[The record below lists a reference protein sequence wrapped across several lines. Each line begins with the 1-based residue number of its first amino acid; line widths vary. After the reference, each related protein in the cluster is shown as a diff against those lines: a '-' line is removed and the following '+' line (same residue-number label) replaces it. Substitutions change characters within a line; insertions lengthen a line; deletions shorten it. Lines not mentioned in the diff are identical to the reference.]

1 MPIYIT
7 GSSAVPLIIE
17 DNTGTDLFKIN
28 STDTAGTFVS
38 PTFSGDIKFQ
48 VGSVTNITGSLIVSG
63 ALVIPSSSTAPTGIR
78 AGQLYYNT
86 SNNDVYRYNGS
97 SWSSALGGTGGTG
110 STGSTGTTGT
120 TGATGGTGGTGS
132 TGSTGTTG
140 TTGATGG
147 TGGTG
152 STGAVGGTGGTGS
165 TGSTG
170 TTGAAGAAGATGA
183 AGAAG
188 ATGAAG
194 AAGTTGAV
202 GGTGGTGS
210 TGAVGGTGG
219 TGSTGSTGAVG
230 GTGGTGSTGAVGG
243 TGGTGSTGAVGGTG
257 GTGST
262 GAVGGTGGTGSTGS
276 TGTTGTTGATGGT
289 GSTGSTGAVG
299 GTGGTGGGGG
309 TGGTGG
315 VGPNG
320 RITPSGLT
328 NGSYGSIS
336 ISDGDNGWG
345 GINFSTHTMTL
356 MITNST
362 WGLYRNNNTWQTYFN
377 DNGIY
382 PAVQTTYFFGY
393 SGGGLYA
400 NTTFRS
406 TGDIVAYYSDV
417 RLKEN
422 IIKITN
428 ALDKVT
434 SLNGITYNTNKLGSN
449 LMGAIDTVTGE
460 FKPNDTDANIRK
472 VGLLAHELNEVLPEA
487 VKLAPFD
494 TDDNGKSKSGENYL
508 TIQYDKVVPLLV
520 EAIKELDN
528 KINNKLTEI
537 EELKQ
542 EINILKQK

>member
-120 TGATGGTGGTGS
+120 TGA
-132 TGSTGTTG
+132 
-140 TTGATGG
+140 
-147 TGGTG
+147 
-152 STGAVGGTGGTGS
+152 
-165 TGSTG
+165 
-170 TTGAAGAAGATGA
+170 
-183 AGAAG
+183 
-188 ATGAAG
+188 
-194 AAGTTGAV
+194 V

-219 TGSTGSTGAVG
+219 TG
-230 GTGGTGSTGAVGG
+230 
-243 TGGTGSTGAVGGTG
+243 
-257 GTGST
+257 
-262 GAVGGTGGTGSTGS
+262 
-276 TGTTGTTGATGGT
+276 
-289 GSTGSTGAVG
+289 
-299 GTGGTGGGGG
+299 
-309 TGGTGG
+309 G

-320 RITPSGLT
+320 RITPNGIT

-345 GINFSTHTMTL
+345 GINFSTHSMTL
-356 MITNST
+356 MVVNST

-406 TGDIVAYYSDV
+406 SGDIVAYYSDV

>member
-17 DNTGTDLFKIN
+17 NNTGTDLFKIN
-28 STDTAGTFVS
+28 STDTAGTLAS

-120 TGATGGTGGTGS
+120 TGTTGGTGGI
-132 TGSTGTTG
+132 
-140 TTGATGG
+140 
-147 TGGTG
+147 
-152 STGAVGGTGGTGS
+152 
-165 TGSTG
+165 
-170 TTGAAGAAGATGA
+170 
-183 AGAAG
+183 
-188 ATGAAG
+188 
-194 AAGTTGAV
+194 
-202 GGTGGTGS
+202 
-210 TGAVGGTGG
+210 
-219 TGSTGSTGAVG
+219 
-230 GTGGTGSTGAVGG
+230 
-243 TGGTGSTGAVGGTG
+243 
-257 GTGST
+257 
-262 GAVGGTGGTGSTGS
+262 
-276 TGTTGTTGATGGT
+276 
-289 GSTGSTGAVG
+289 GSTGAVG

-320 RITPSGLT
+320 RITPSGIT

-406 TGDIVAYYSDV
+406 SGDIVAYYSDV

>member
-120 TGATGGTGGTGS
+120 TGAT
-132 TGSTGTTG
+132 
-140 TTGATGG
+140 
-147 TGGTG
+147 
-152 STGAVGGTGGTGS
+152 
-165 TGSTG
+165 
-170 TTGAAGAAGATGA
+170 
-183 AGAAG
+183 
-188 ATGAAG
+188 
-194 AAGTTGAV
+194 
-202 GGTGGTGS
+202 
-210 TGAVGGTGG
+210 
-219 TGSTGSTGAVG
+219 
-230 GTGGTGSTGAVGG
+230 
-243 TGGTGSTGAVGGTG
+243 GGTG

>member
-132 TGSTGTTG
+132 TG
-140 TTGATGG
+140 
-147 TGGTG
+147 
-152 STGAVGGTGGTGS
+152 
-165 TGSTG
+165 
-170 TTGAAGAAGATGA
+170 
-183 AGAAG
+183 
-188 ATGAAG
+188 
-194 AAGTTGAV
+194 AV

-243 TGGTGSTGAVGGTG
+243 TGGTGSTGSTGTTGGTG
-257 GTGST
+257 GG
-262 GAVGGTGGTGSTGS
+262 GGTGGTGSTGS
-276 TGTTGTTGATGGT
+276 TG
-289 GSTGSTGAVG
+289 AV
-299 GTGGTGGGGG
+299 GGTGGGGG